1 MNTFIPFLESFKNE
15 YNYYPKYPVAD
26 SGYGSFNN
34 YKYLKLNNIELYQKY
49 NMYEKDTK
57 DKKYLNNEYRPHN
70 LIKLA
75 NKSYMTKAGEILKYI
90 YTDKFNNYPVENL
103 IKH

>member
-1 MNTFIPFLESFKNE
+1 
-15 YNYYPKYPVAD
+15 
-26 SGYGSFNN
+26 
-34 YKYLKLNNIELYQKY
+34 
-49 NMYEKDTK
+49 MYEKDTK
-57 DKKYLNNEYRPHN
+57 DKKYLNDEYRPHN
-70 LIKLA
+70 LIKIA